1 MPVRPRIEG
10 SDRMTGSMRSV
21 PTRNPMLYHPLAHQ
35 PARRTPRVGVSYS
48 IILLIVGVAAIVVG
62 VLYLTQPVHSLP
74 TFFPGYAAHVVSKH
88 TNRGYAG
95 IALGAVLVI
104 VAFVVALTGPRR
116 RSLS

>member
-1 MPVRPRIEG
+1 VRR
-10 SDRMTGSMRSV
+10 
-21 PTRNPMLYHPLAHQ
+21 LLA
-35 PARRTPRVGVSYS
+35 
-48 IILLIVGVAAIVVG
+48 IILLIVGVAAIVAG
-62 VLYLTQPVHSLP
+62 VLYLTQPAHSLP

-116 RSLS
+116 RALS